1 MLVSPLAVLGIDR
14 LRRRAVA
21 DMVIVVVVGIVVAEA
36 DAVVLASQ
44 PEAEI
49 APR

>member
-14 LRRRAVA
+14 LRRRAAA
-21 DMVIVVVVGIVVAEA
+21 DMVTVVVVGIVVD
-36 DAVVLASQ
+36 DAVVLATL
-44 PEAEI
+44 PEPEI